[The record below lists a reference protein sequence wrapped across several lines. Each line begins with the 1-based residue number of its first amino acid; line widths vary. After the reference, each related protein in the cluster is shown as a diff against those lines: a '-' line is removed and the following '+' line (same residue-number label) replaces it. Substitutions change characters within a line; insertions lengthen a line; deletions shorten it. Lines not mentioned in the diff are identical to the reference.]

1 MCEPI
6 AGSILEGKSHHSTKE
21 HTMIT
26 TLVTSATVVADR
38 WHGDRPDFWW
48 IFPILWFLVIA
59 GGIVAAVV
67 FTRRNREAAGPR
79 AGEAV
84 LAQRY
89 AAGEIDEEEYTARL
103 AVLRRKPVR

>member
-1 MCEPI
+1 
-6 AGSILEGKSHHSTKE
+6 
-21 HTMIT
+21 MIT
-26 TLVTSATVVADR
+26 TLVTTATTVADR
-38 WHGDRPDFWW
+38 WDGDRPDWW
-48 IFPILWFLVIA
+48 PIFPILWFLIIV

-67 FTRRNREAAGPR
+67 ITRRNRDAAGAR

-103 AVLRRKPVR
+103 AVLRRRR

>member
-1 MCEPI
+1 
-6 AGSILEGKSHHSTKE
+6 
-21 HTMIT
+21 MIT
-26 TLVTSATVVADR
+26 TLVTTATAAADR
-38 WHGDRPDFWW
+38 WDGDRPDWW
-48 IFPILWFLVIA
+48 PIFPILWFLIIV

-67 FTRRNREAAGPR
+67 ITRRNRDAAGAR

-103 AVLRRKPVR
+103 AVLRRRR

>member
-1 MCEPI
+1 
-6 AGSILEGKSHHSTKE
+6 
-21 HTMIT
+21 MIT
-26 TLVTSATVVADR
+26 TLATTATLTADR
-38 WHGDRPDFWW
+38 WHDDRPEFWW
-48 IFPILWFLVIA
+48 IFPIVWFLIIA

-67 FTRRNREAAGPR
+67 VTRRHREAAGPR